1 MSMNETAGP
10 RPFIPALAKVYAPL
24 APYGFA
30 FIRIVIG
37 LFIARHGY
45 PKLFEGGTAGL
56 AAGILPKLGL
66 QPALGWAYLVGL
78 TEFVGGI
85 MLAFG
90 FLTRFAAA
98 ALVIEFC
105 GDRLRDQMGE
115 RFLRVLRQRR
125 SSPVLPA

>member
-10 RPFIPALAKVYAPL
+10 RPLIPALAKVYAPL

-56 AAGILPKLGL
+56 AAGM
-66 QPALGWAYLVGL
+66 VGC
-78 TEFVGGI
+78 
-85 MLAFG
+85 
-90 FLTRFAAA
+90 A
-98 ALVIEFC
+98 ALTHPTADPAFAESAPARYLSANNSCLSKGWCYLCRGI
-105 GDRLRDQMGE
+105 RS
-115 RFLRVLRQRR
+115 RVF
-125 SSPVLPA
+125 